1 MTKGREPAQAGTTV
15 GHAKLDS
22 EASHETPPN
31 PPRFPHHASGP
42 DGGDAARV
50 GPCVG
55 FVWDA
60 DDEPDGEC
68 VTVTYDSSLTHPNP
82 SMFPTGLAFYGG
94 VGDQVAPP
102 SEPEPSPS
110 RLRTH
115 MPTIASRRALAREAA
130 QKRLRIAL
138 DELRASV
145 QGLGRALRETART
158 ALLAR
163 AVPPSARKRITVA
176 AAPDV
181 RRMASEG
188 RLLCRDDHPT
198 RVGRST
204 WSPQSQRLRWTVPAG
219 TNVVGGQV
227 RSMPTA
233 AERTDSTG
241 DLATRRVEAVGD
253 GVGRTL
259 SEDSYH
265 LHPEDCDD

>member
-1 MTKGREPAQAGTTV
+1 MTKGKEPAGLGADVPGTRSESTDGRLAPCPHIPPV
-15 GHAKLDS
+15 GHPHRPRAGDRVVARAAGAERDGGLDGSYPDS
-22 EASHETPPN
+22 EY
-31 PPRFPHHASGP
+31 
-42 DGGDAARV
+42 
-50 GPCVG
+50 
-55 FVWDA
+55 
-60 DDEPDGEC
+60 
-68 VTVTYDSSLTHPNP
+68 VTVTYTHLDRPG
-82 SMFPTGLAFYGG
+82 SIRTSVERYRMLGG
-94 VGDQVAPP
+94 RVAPP

-227 RSMPTA
+227 RSMPAA

-265 LHPEDCDD
+265 LHPEDHDD